1 MKHFIVNNEITQNLA
16 LSCRCQMLQI
26 VMVDE
31 KIYLHILLL
40 I

>member
-1 MKHFIVNNEITQNLA
+1 MKHFIVNNEITQNLP

-26 VMVDE
+26 VIVDG
-31 KIYLHILLL
+31 KIHLHILLL